1 MRSGLTRSEGAPSA
15 IPIVVAYPDRH
26 RDVVGET
33 DEPCIVFVFGRASLA
48 RNVGSEI
55 TDCVGRPALQHA
67 LQHGLQLIER
77 GWVN

>member
-1 MRSGLTRSEGAPSA
+1 MRSGLAGSEGTPPA

-33 DEPCIVFVFGRASLA
+33 HEPRIVFVFGRAGLA
-48 RNVGSEI
+48 RNVRSEM
-55 TDCVGRPALQHA
+55 THCVGGTALQHA